1 MPLEDMSEEDMITVE
16 AARKVAVAFGYALHV
31 NHTHDATSFVKEPWE
46 AFADELCEF
55 VDLVEN

>member
-1 MPLEDMSEEDMITVE
+1 MPLEDMSEEDMVTVTK
-16 AARKVAVAFGYALHV
+16 ARRVAVAFGDALFETV
-31 NHTHDATSFVKEPWE
+31 IKQIRLERVAAWE